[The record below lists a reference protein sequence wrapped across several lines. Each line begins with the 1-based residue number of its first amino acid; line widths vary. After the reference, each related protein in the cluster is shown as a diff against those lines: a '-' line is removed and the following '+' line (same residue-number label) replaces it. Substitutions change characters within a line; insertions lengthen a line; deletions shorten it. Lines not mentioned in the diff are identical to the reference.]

1 MEFANTFPNLPDSPA
16 PQPQE
21 ILPQMLKFTWSK
33 APDMPQGMQ
42 DNDGGVIENWL
53 ILAGGFCGGY
63 DDDWKPGKYPRGF
76 LKKVWGLDL
85 TNENKGWIE
94 FPDFPGIARQE
105 MFGINVNDVIYL
117 WGGLS
122 YTAPYAFD
130 DGYKLSRQ
138 NGRWVWE
145 ELPKLPWKTSTGGIC
160 AIGSKI
166 YILGGHDYDK
176 ENIYTLTDRTGK
188 IKRFG
193 ARILMFDTE
202 NPKHGWKE
210 LPQCPGTPRYQGGMA
225 AVDGKIYVIGGAC
238 HTIAPPVQ
246 HSVVDS
252 WCYEPQSDK
261 WTRLRDLPI
270 SCGGFSSGN
279 IVYQNRYILLACGY
293 QHPTILNPDGTIR
306 GKYGKPSQVV
316 ETWERHP
323 RLKGGNKYFNH
334 FWVYDT
340 KTDLYGTAT
349 KLPYDDHVPGT
360 HVIGDI
366 VYLFSGETG
375 GFVYEGEYY
384 GHHPEFVLK
393 GKIEETD
400 WELKYANE

>member
-1 MEFANTFPNLPDSPA
+1 MDMNTKPMHQQQSISHV

-21 ILPQMLKFTWSK
+21 TLPQMLRFSWSK
-33 APDMPQGMQ
+33 APDMPQGVQ
-42 DNDGGVIENWL
+42 DNDGGVIGNWL

-63 DDDWKPGKYPRGF
+63 DDDWKPGKYLRGF

-85 TNENKGWIE
+85 TDEQKGWIE
-94 FPDFPGIARQE
+94 LPDFPGIARQE
-105 MFGINVNDVIYL
+105 MFGISVNDAIYL

-138 NGRWVWE
+138 GDKWVWE
-145 ELPKLPWKTSTGGIC
+145 ELPPLPWKVATGGIC
-160 AIGSKI
+160 AIRSNI
-166 YILGGHDYDK
+166 YIFGGHDYDK
-176 ENIYTLTDRTGK
+176 EKIYTLTDRTGK
-188 IKRFG
+188 IKRLG
-193 ARILMFDTE
+193 ARLLVFNTD
-202 NPKHGWKE
+202 NPEAGWKE
-210 LPQCPGTPRYQGGMA
+210 LSQCPGAPRYQGGTA

-238 HTIAPPVQ
+238 YSTDPPAQ

-252 WCYEPQSDK
+252 WCYEPETEE
-261 WTRLRDLPI
+261 WTRRRDLPV
-270 SCGGFSSGN
+270 SCGGYSSGH
-279 IVYQNRYILLACGY
+279 IVYNNRYILLACGY
-293 QHPTILNPDGTIR
+293 QHPTIMNPDATIR
-306 GKYGKPSQVV
+306 EKYGTPSQVV

-334 FWVYDT
+334 FWVHDT
-340 KTDLYGTAT
+340 RTNLYGTAT

-360 HVIGDI
+360 HVIGDT
-366 VYLFSGETG
+366 VYLFPGETG

-393 GKIEETD
+393 GRIEELD
-400 WELKYANE
+400 WA